1 MYRIAKKVVRQN
13 AETKFNDQSDS
24 STVSYLGYLYQL
36 TVNMTQGDSQ
46 STRDGSRLKIV
57 ALKLKYEVLGGALAS
72 DFRQNIRILVVRG
85 HAESTTPLTVNDVIE
100 YDGTGNAVLSPYTFN
115 NNKKYSIIY
124 DKTHT
129 VAAGWSVIGDA
140 STVPGYRPSYMVKK
154 TFKLNIRTEYNGA
167 TTQIMDGGLYVI
179 AISEDLAGSN
189 NPVFRYL
196 ARTYFTDG

>member
-100 YDGTGNAVLSPYTFN
+100 YDGTGNSTLTLHIQQQQKILNHIRQNTHSSSRMVSNRGCINSPWLSTFL
-115 NNKKYSIIY
+115 YS
-124 DKTHT
+124 
-129 VAAGWSVIGDA
+129 
-140 STVPGYRPSYMVKK
+140 KK

-167 TTQIMDGGLYVI
+167 TTQIMDGGLYVM